1 MAQFNDNIVNPK
13 YVWAIAAPFSQSD
26 CDIINNIANDPN
38 VAFEIV
44 EPTVVG
50 NDSGWCDMVT
60 GASYNARLVTRSM
73 TVKLMFS
80 DEKYSTLLRLKFGDR
95 AHLESIILAEYTC
108 SLS

>member
-1 MAQFNDNIVNPK
+1 VAQFNANIMHPK
-13 YVWAIAAPFSQSD
+13 YLWTIFAPFSQSD
-26 CDIINNIANDPN
+26 CDILNNIASDPN

-60 GASYNARLVTRSM
+60 GVRFVTRSM
-73 TVKLMFS
+73 IVKLMFS
-80 DEKYSTLLRLKFGDR
+80 DEKYSTLIRLKFGDR
-95 AHLESIILAEYTC
+95 AHLESMILSEYTC

>member
-1 MAQFNDNIVNPK
+1 MNPK

-26 CDIINNIANDPN
+26 CNILNNIASDPE
-38 VAFEIV
+38 VAFEII

-60 GASYNARLVTRSM
+60 GVRFVTRSM
-73 TVKLMFS
+73 IVKLMFS
-80 DEKYSTLLRLKFGDR
+80 DEKYSTLIRLKFGDR
-95 AHLESIILAEYTC
+95 AHLESMILPEYTC

>member
-1 MAQFNDNIVNPK
+1 VAQFNANIMNPK
-13 YVWAIAAPFSQSD
+13 YVWAIAAPFDQSD
-26 CDIINNIANDPN
+26 CDIINNIASDPE

-60 GASYNARLVTRSM
+60 DVRFVTRSM
-73 TVKLMFS
+73 IVKLMFS
-80 DEKYSTLLRLKFGDR
+80 DEKYSTLIRLKFGNR
-95 AHLESIILAEYTC
+95 AHLESMILAENTC

>member
-1 MAQFNDNIVNPK
+1 VAQFNANIMNPM
-13 YVWAIAAPFSQSD
+13 YVWAIAAPFDQSD
-26 CDIINNIANDPN
+26 CDIINNIASDPE

-60 GASYNARLVTRSM
+60 DVRFVTRSM
-73 TVKLMFS
+73 IVKLMFS
-80 DEKYSTLLRLKFGDR
+80 DEKYSTLIRLKFGNR
-95 AHLESIILAEYTC
+95 AHLESMILAENTC

>member
-1 MAQFNDNIVNPK
+1 MAQFNANIMNPK
-13 YVWAIAAPFSQSD
+13 YVWAIAAPFDQSD
-26 CDIINNIANDPN
+26 CDIINNIASDPE

-60 GASYNARLVTRSM
+60 DVRFVTRSM
-73 TVKLMFS
+73 IVKLMFS
-80 DEKYSTLLRLKFGDR
+80 DEKYSTLIRLKFGDR
-95 AHLESIILAEYTC
+95 AHLESMILAENTC

>member
-1 MAQFNDNIVNPK
+1 MHPK
-13 YVWAIAAPFSQSD
+13 YVWAISAPFSQSD
-26 CDIINNIANDPN
+26 CDILNNIASDPN

-60 GASYNARLVTRSM
+60 GVRFVTRSM
-73 TVKLMFS
+73 IVKLMFS
-80 DEKYSTLLRLKFGDR
+80 DEKHSTLIRLKFGDR
-95 AHLESIILAEYTC
+95 AHLESMILSEYTC

>member
-1 MAQFNDNIVNPK
+1 VAQFNAHIMHPK
-13 YVWAIAAPFSQSD
+13 YVWTIFAPFSQSD
-26 CDIINNIANDPN
+26 CDILNNIANDPN

-60 GASYNARLVTRSM
+60 GVRFVTRSM
-73 TVKLMFS
+73 IVKLMFS
-80 DEKYSTLLRLKFGDR
+80 DEKYSTLIRLKFGNR
-95 AHLESIILAEYTC
+95 AHLESMILADYTC